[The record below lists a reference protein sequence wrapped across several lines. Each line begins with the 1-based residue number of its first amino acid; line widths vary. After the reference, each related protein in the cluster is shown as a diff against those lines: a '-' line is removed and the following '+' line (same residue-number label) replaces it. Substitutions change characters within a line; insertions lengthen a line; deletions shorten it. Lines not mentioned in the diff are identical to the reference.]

1 MVRNTYNSI
10 YFMSKGIVDN
20 DKPKTYFM
28 KYNLIPAYRN
38 KLSKHIMEQHN
49 MNLNSLEKRKID
61 IKNVLLK
68 QFSDRWKNPQDFQ
81 IGRAHV

>member
-1 MVRNTYNSI
+1 
-10 YFMSKGIVDN
+10 MSKGIVDN

-68 QFSDRWKNPQDFQ
+68 
-81 IGRAHV
+81 